1 MIRNVRRF
9 ALVALI
15 LLPVVAVAAARFV
28 IEQKIGT
35 RKTAGNEL
43 AMEIGF
49 GEVSIKTGT
58 KELLEGRFELSDSAL
73 IPMIDYT
80 VEDDYGLLEIVQ
92 ENGDA
97 DHDEAAASYSF
108 TLNGDAIYEAGIELG
123 AGELKIAGV
132 WTKLDDF
139 SASVGAGELEVDL
152 SGGWTRSIADLVFE
166 VGIGGLTIIL
176 PRDIGIRV
184 EAEVGLGEVKVEGLS
199 PEEDD
204 ETGWTNSLWQQA
216 EVNIEVKAEVG
227 IGELTLKVT
236 D

>member
-1 MIRNVRRF
+1 MIRNVLLL
-9 ALVALI
+9 ALAALI
-15 LLPVVAVAAARFV
+15 LCPTPAAGFV

-49 GEVSIKTGT
+49 GEVSITTGT
-58 KELLEGRFELSDSAL
+58 NELLEGRFELTDSAL

-92 ENGDA
+92 EGGDA
-97 DHDEAAASYSF
+97 VPDEATASYSF

-123 AGELKIAGV
+123 TGELKIAGV
-132 WTKLDDF
+132 WSKLNEF

-152 SGGWTRSIADLVFE
+152 SGGWTRSTDDINFE
-166 VGIGGLTIIL
+166 VGVGELTIIL
-176 PRDIGIRV
+176 PDDIGIRV
-184 EAEVGLGEVKVEGLS
+184 EAEVGIGEVKVEGLS

-204 ETGWTNSLWQQA
+204 EIGWTNSLWQQA
-216 EVNIEVKAEVG
+216 EVNVEVKAEVG
-227 IGELTLKVT
+227 VGELTVKVT